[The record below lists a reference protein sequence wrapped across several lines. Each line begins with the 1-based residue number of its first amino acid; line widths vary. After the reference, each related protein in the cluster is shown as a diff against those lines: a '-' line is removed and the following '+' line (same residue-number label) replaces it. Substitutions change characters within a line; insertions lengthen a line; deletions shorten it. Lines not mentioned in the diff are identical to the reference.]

1 MNSWYHN
8 IFRFRIAKI
17 KYVIDHL
24 FFVRFDDTAFVADIY
39 DRTEFGFCHLF
50 ISGIRIDVKNAE
62 NDIRQ
67 RIDDKYKIGVMT

>member
-39 DRTEFGFCHLF
+39 DRTKFFFCHSL
-50 ISGIRIDVKNAE
+50 ISSIRIHTKQFHE
-62 NDIRQ
+62 
-67 RIDDKYKIGVMT
+67 YT